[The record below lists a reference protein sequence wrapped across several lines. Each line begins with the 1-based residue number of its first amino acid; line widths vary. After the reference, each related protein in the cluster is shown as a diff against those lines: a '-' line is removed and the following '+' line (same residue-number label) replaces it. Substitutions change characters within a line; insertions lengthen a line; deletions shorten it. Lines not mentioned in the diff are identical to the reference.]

1 MNQARAAVVHC
12 AYGPQCTADRGD
24 AGGQSPGPRE
34 ALTETTKKNAA
45 FRLMETTTV
54 QLLSRIAGS
63 GTTLL
68 IAAPSAESAH
78 GIARQFEFFGVEPII
93 AERNQ
98 IARTLER
105 IEPPLGLLA
114 VAGSESEA
122 EPVHREVL
130 EVVLAR
136 PELPLLVYEESAAE
150 ACLYPTDRVFKRLQ
164 PPVSYSALIKLV
176 RDLRMIHAQG
186 GLKIEDSPVR
196 FRSLVGRSAAMQ
208 AVREM
213 ILRVAPWEATVQL
226 RGETGTGKEVVARNI
241 HYHSARRHGPF
252 VAVNCGAIPAE
263 LLESELFGHEKG
275 AFTGALTARKGR
287 FELAK
292 GGTLFLDEIGD
303 MPLDM
308 QVKLLR
314 VLQERRFE
322 PLGGSR
328 VIEADVRIISATHRD
343 LEAMVREGKFRED
356 LYYRLNVVPIELP
369 PLRERREDLPLLIA
383 EINAQL
389 QRRGMPGCRFDTRAL
404 RALVRYDWPGNVREL
419 ANLIERCAILA
430 GNREVTPDDLPE
442 PLRRL
447 APEPD
452 EMRPESDVVE
462 SLMSEIGVSALA
474 TDGASVPLKNLLE
487 DIEMRL
493 IRQALESSEGVVAQA
508 AKRLG
513 LRRTT
518 LVEKMRKFQIG
529 RWEEATEF

>member
-1 MNQARAAVVHC
+1 
-12 AYGPQCTADRGD
+12 
-24 AGGQSPGPRE
+24 
-34 ALTETTKKNAA
+34 
-45 FRLMETTTV
+45 METTTV

-68 IAAPSAESAH
+68 IAASSAESAK
-78 GIARQFEFFGVEPII
+78 GIAQQFEFFGVEPII
-93 AERNQ
+93 SESDEVQ
-98 IARTLER
+98 RTLER

-114 VAGSESEA
+114 VAGAGPEGER
-122 EPVHREVL
+122 VHRAVL
-130 EVVLAR
+130 EVALTR
-136 PELPLLVYEESAAE
+136 PELPLLVYEESNDGAPP
-150 ACLYPTDRVFKRLQ
+150 YPKDRVFKCLRS
-164 PPVSYSALIKLV
+164 PVGYSTLIGLV

-186 GLKIEDSPVR
+186 GLRTDESQVR
-196 FRSLVGRSAAMQ
+196 FRSLVGRSPAMQ

-213 ILRVAPWEATVQL
+213 ILRVAPWEVTVQL

-241 HYHSARRHGPF
+241 HYHSARRDGPF

-303 MPLDM
+303 MPLEM

-356 LYYRLNVVPIELP
+356 LYYRLNVVPIHLP

-430 GNREVTPDDLPE
+430 GNREVTPEDLPE
-442 PLRRL
+442 PIRRL
-447 APEPD
+447 APEPS
-452 EMRPESDVVE
+452 EARSESDVVE
-462 SLMSEIGVSALA
+462 SLMKEIGVPTLSV
-474 TDGASVPLKNLLE
+474 DGAGVPLKDLLE
-487 DIEMRL
+487 DIEVRL

>member
-1 MNQARAAVVHC
+1 
-12 AYGPQCTADRGD
+12 
-24 AGGQSPGPRE
+24 
-34 ALTETTKKNAA
+34 
-45 FRLMETTTV
+45 METTTV

-63 GTTLL
+63 GTTLM
-68 IAAPSAESAH
+68 IAAPSAESAQ
-78 GIARQFEFFGVEPII
+78 GIAQQLEFFGVEPVIVEPSEI
-93 AERNQ
+93 SK
-98 IARTLER
+98 TLER
-105 IEPPLGLLA
+105 REQPLALLA
-114 VAGSESEA
+114 VAVPGPAA
-122 EPVHREVL
+122 ERVRREVMH
-130 EVVLAR
+130 VALAR
-136 PELPLLVYEESAAE
+136 TELPLCVYAESGADEEAGR
-150 ACLYPTDRVFKRLQ
+150 YPKERVFKTLRA
-164 PPVSYSALIKLV
+164 PVSYSALIKLV
-176 RDLRMIHAQG
+176 RDLRLIHAQG
-186 GLKIEDSPVR
+186 GLKVEDSRLR
-196 FRSLVGRSAAMQ
+196 FRSLVGRSPAMQ

-241 HYHSARRHGPF
+241 HYHSARRDGPF
-252 VAVNCGAIPAE
+252 VAVNCGAIPGE

-287 FELAK
+287 FELAA

-303 MPLDM
+303 MPLEM

-314 VLQERRFE
+314 VLQEKRFE
-322 PLGGSR
+322 PLGSSR
-328 VIEADVRIISATHRD
+328 VVEADVRIIAATHRD
-343 LEAMVREGKFRED
+343 LEAMCREGTFRED

-383 EINAQL
+383 EINSQL

-430 GNREVTPDDLPE
+430 GDRDVTPDDLPE

-447 APEPD
+447 APAPD
-452 EMRPESDVVE
+452 ETPSDRDVVDT
-462 SLMSEIGVSALA
+462 LMSEIGVSALA
-474 TDGASVPLKNLLE
+474 PGGASVPLKNLLE

-493 IRQALESSEGVVAQA
+493 IRQALDSSEGVVAQA

-529 RWEEATEF
+529 RCEEATEI

>member
-1 MNQARAAVVHC
+1 
-12 AYGPQCTADRGD
+12 
-24 AGGQSPGPRE
+24 
-34 ALTETTKKNAA
+34 
-45 FRLMETTTV
+45 
-54 QLLSRIAGS
+54 
-63 GTTLL
+63 
-68 IAAPSAESAH
+68 
-78 GIARQFEFFGVEPII
+78 
-93 AERNQ
+93 
-98 IARTLER
+98 
-105 IEPPLGLLA
+105 
-114 VAGSESEA
+114 
-122 EPVHREVL
+122 
-130 EVVLAR
+130 
-136 PELPLLVYEESAAE
+136 
-150 ACLYPTDRVFKRLQ
+150 
-164 PPVSYSALIKLV
+164 
-176 RDLRMIHAQG
+176 
-186 GLKIEDSPVR
+186 
-196 FRSLVGRSAAMQ
+196 MQ

-241 HYHSARRHGPF
+241 HFHSARRDGPF

-287 FELAK
+287 FELAA

-303 MPLDM
+303 MPLEM

-322 PLGGSR
+322 PLGSSR
-328 VIEADVRIISATHRD
+328 VVEADVRIIAATHRD
-343 LEAMVREGKFRED
+343 LEAMTREGKFRED
-356 LYYRLNVVPIELP
+356 LYYRLNVVPIHLP

-430 GNREVTPDDLPE
+430 GNRDVTPDDLPE

-447 APEPD
+447 APEPAD
-452 EMRPESDVVE
+452 MASDGDVVE
-462 SLMSEIGVSALA
+462 TLMSEIGLSGV
-474 TDGASVPLKNLLE
+474 GAGGSVPLKNLLE

>member
-1 MNQARAAVVHC
+1 
-12 AYGPQCTADRGD
+12 
-24 AGGQSPGPRE
+24 
-34 ALTETTKKNAA
+34 
-45 FRLMETTTV
+45 METTTV

-78 GIARQFEFFGVEPII
+78 GIAHQFEFFGVEPVVANPDEIS
-93 AERNQ
+93 
-98 IARTLER
+98 RTLER
-105 IEPPLGLLA
+105 MDPPLGLLA
-114 VAGSESEA
+114 VAAPGPEGERVRRA
-122 EPVHREVL
+122 VL

-136 PELPLLVYEESAAE
+136 AELPLLVYEDTGADGAGDR
-150 ACLYPTDRVFKRLQ
+150 YPKDRVYKRLKA
-164 PPVSYSALIKLV
+164 PVGYSSLVKLI

-186 GLKIEDSPVR
+186 GLKAEDAQIR
-196 FRSLVGRSAAMQ
+196 FRSLVGRSPAMQ

-213 ILRVAPWEATVQL
+213 ILRVAPWEATVLL

-241 HYHSARRHGPF
+241 HYHSPRRNGPF

-287 FELAK
+287 FELAA

-303 MPLDM
+303 MPLEM

-314 VLQERRFE
+314 VLQEKRFE
-322 PLGGSR
+322 PLGSGR
-328 VIEADVRIISATHRD
+328 TIEADVRIIAATHRD
-343 LEAMVREGKFRED
+343 LETMVREGKFRED
-356 LYYRLNVVPIELP
+356 LYYRLNVVPIHLP

-430 GNREVTPDDLPE
+430 GDRDVTVDDLPE
-442 PLRRL
+442 PIRRL
-447 APEPD
+447 VSDAD
-452 EMRPESDVVE
+452 EDKAERDAVE
-462 SLMSEIGVSALA
+462 TLMSEIGVPRLA
-474 TDGASVPLKNLLE
+474 ADGAAVPLKNLLE

>member
-1 MNQARAAVVHC
+1 
-12 AYGPQCTADRGD
+12 
-24 AGGQSPGPRE
+24 
-34 ALTETTKKNAA
+34 
-45 FRLMETTTV
+45 
-54 QLLSRIAGS
+54 
-63 GTTLL
+63 
-68 IAAPSAESAH
+68 
-78 GIARQFEFFGVEPII
+78 
-93 AERNQ
+93 
-98 IARTLER
+98 
-105 IEPPLGLLA
+105 
-114 VAGSESEA
+114 
-122 EPVHREVL
+122 
-130 EVVLAR
+130 
-136 PELPLLVYEESAAE
+136 SAAE

-252 VAVNCGAIPAE
+252 VAVNCGSIPAA

-343 LEAMVREGKFRED
+343 LEAMVREGNFRED
-356 LYYRLNVVPIELP
+356 LYYRLNVVPLELP

-419 ANLIERCAILA
+419 ANLIER
-430 GNREVTPDDLPE
+430 
-442 PLRRL
+442 
-447 APEPD
+447 
-452 EMRPESDVVE
+452 
-462 SLMSEIGVSALA
+462 
-474 TDGASVPLKNLLE
+474 
-487 DIEMRL
+487 
-493 IRQALESSEGVVAQA
+493 
-508 AKRLG
+508 
-513 LRRTT
+513 
-518 LVEKMRKFQIG
+518 
-529 RWEEATEF
+529 

>member
-1 MNQARAAVVHC
+1 
-12 AYGPQCTADRGD
+12 
-24 AGGQSPGPRE
+24 
-34 ALTETTKKNAA
+34 
-45 FRLMETTTV
+45 METTTV

-68 IAAPSAESAH
+68 IAASSAESAQ
-78 GIARQFEFFGVEPII
+78 GIAQQFEFFGVEPVIVKP
-93 AERNQ
+93 AE

-114 VAGSESEA
+114 VAGPGPEA
-122 EPVHREVL
+122 ESARREVL
-130 EVVLAR
+130 EVALAR
-136 PELPLLVYEESAAE
+136 TELPLIVYESDAE
-150 ACLYPTDRVFKRLQ
+150 AAGAYPNERVFKRLR

-176 RDLRMIHAQG
+176 RDLRLIHAQG
-186 GLKIEDSPVR
+186 GLKAEDSQLR

-241 HYHSARRHGPF
+241 HYHSARRDGPF

-287 FELAK
+287 FELAA

-303 MPLDM
+303 MPLEM

-322 PLGGSR
+322 PLGSSR
-328 VIEADVRIISATHRD
+328 VIEADVRIIAATHRD
-343 LEAMVREGKFRED
+343 LEAMTREGKFRED
-356 LYYRLNVVPIELP
+356 LYYRLNVVPIHLP

-430 GNREVTPDDLPE
+430 ANRDVTPDDLPE
-442 PLRRL
+442 PIRRL
-447 APEPD
+447 APAPD
-452 EMRPESDVVE
+452 EMPSDGDVVE
-462 SLMSEIGVSALA
+462 SLMSEVGLSGLA
-474 TDGASVPLKNLLE
+474 AGGGSVPLKNLLE